1 MGSIPHSPH
10 SSSIGRPLRASSYQ
24 RQEVAACAGAQNS
37 GDDGCPA
44 RIRTSANWSRASRA
58 AVTPPGN
65 RFRTA
70 GNATPGPASDK
81 ARGSLP
87 SLLRCGPIARGAPQ
101 PRVYAASFFGPREIA
116 QPAGSCYTRKSQKS
130 GAARSHRGAPQ
141 VRSGAK
147 SNRALTLR
155 WRALACIIRKA
166 SRY

>member
-1 MGSIPHSPH
+1 MGSILHSPH

-24 RQEVAACAGAQNS
+24 RHVVAACAGTRSS

-70 GNATPGPASDK
+70 GNATQGPASDK

-87 SLLRCGPIARGAPQ
+87 SRLRCGPIA
-101 PRVYAASFFGPREIA
+101 SGPRRSSRHRATPLLPLARALPLLDPGPGVLQRDRAVEHWSAGAGVLLIGAEIA
-116 QPAGSCYTRKSQKS
+116 QPFELTARARLGAGQ
-130 GAARSHRGAPQ
+130 
-141 VRSGAK
+141 
-147 SNRALTLR
+147 
-155 WRALACIIRKA
+155 
-166 SRY
+166 